1 MDWLPNIS
9 DMEQA
14 VYHEWVPTGVFV
26 KATIWAVASS
36 IVLLLLILAAYLHPL
51 TAEGFIGFGISILT
65 LTFVLVLFLNFRG
78 IRIQLSSEELRVD
91 YGLLNHKSIRMDD
104 IVSCNL
110 VKASFRRFGGVGVR
124 YGLDGSWAYTTSFG
138 NAVEIVP
145 KKGRTFVFSSNHPER
160 ICQII
165 NTKITAN
172 KS

>member
-1 MDWLPNIS
+1 VLGIS

-14 VYHEWVPTGVFV
+14 AYHEWVPTGAFV
-26 KATIWAVASS
+26 KVTVLAVVSS
-36 IVLLLLILAAYLHPL
+36 IVFLLLTLAIFPYPL
-51 TAEGFIGFGISILT
+51 NTEGLVGFGGLLLT
-65 LTFVLVLFLNFRG
+65 LMFILVVFLNFRG
-78 IRIQLSSEELRVD
+78 MKIQLNSERLKVD
-91 YGLLNHKSIRMDD
+91 YGLFNHKSIRMDD

-145 KKGRTFVFSSNHPER
+145 KRGKTFVFSSNHPEK

-165 NTKITAN
+165 NTNTQA
-172 KS
+172 SA